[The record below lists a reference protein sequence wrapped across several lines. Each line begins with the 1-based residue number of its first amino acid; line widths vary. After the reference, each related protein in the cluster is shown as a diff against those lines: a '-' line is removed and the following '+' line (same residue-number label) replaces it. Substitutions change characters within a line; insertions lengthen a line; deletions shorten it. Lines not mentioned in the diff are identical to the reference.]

1 MLAVIADYVSFSYFN
16 TEVKAIQKREQPNV
30 PSFAASIPSAYNN
43 IQDVVV
49 LP

>member
-1 MLAVIADYVSFSYFN
+1 MLAAAACSVSSSYFS
-16 TEVKAIQKREQPNV
+16 TEVKVIQKREQPNV

-43 IQDVVV
+43 IQDAVV